1 MSQPPP
7 LRVLVDAQLPKRLA
21 HFLAFHAS
29 YDCLHTLDLPAAN
42 RTQDGSITRLSME
55 EKRIVITK
63 DADFVNSFLLHGQ
76 PYKLLLVS
84 TGNIS
89 TDDLLELFRQ
99 FLPQLTKL
107 LAHHSYVELSRT
119 LLVTHR

>member
-1 MSQPPP
+1 MSATEP
-7 LRVLVDAQLPKRLA
+7 LRFLVDAQLPKRLA
-21 HFLAFHAS
+21 DFLAFHTGC
-29 YDCLHTLDLPAAN
+29 DCLHTLDLPAAN
-42 RTQDGSITRLSME
+42 HTQDGHITRLSMA
-55 EKRIVITK
+55 EKRVVVTK

-89 TDDLLELFRQ
+89 TNELLDLFRQ

-107 LAHHSYVELSRT
+107 LGHHLYLELSRT

>member
-1 MSQPPP
+1 VSQPPP

-29 YDCLHTLDLPAAN
+29 YNCLHTLDLPAAN

>member
-1 MSQPPP
+1 MSPAEP
-7 LRVLVDAQLPKRLA
+7 LRFLVDAQLPKRLA
-21 HFLAFHAS
+21 DFLAFHTGC
-29 YDCLHTLDLPAAN
+29 DCLHTLDLPAAN
-42 RTQDGSITRLSME
+42 QTQDGSITRLSMAE
-55 EKRIVITK
+55 QRIVITK

-89 TDDLLELFRQ
+89 TNDLLALFQ
-99 FLPQLTKL
+99 EFLPQLMKL
-107 LAHHSYVELSRT
+107 FARHSYLELSRT

>member
-1 MSQPPP
+1 MPAATACTPS
-7 LRVLVDAQLPKRLA
+7 
-21 HFLAFHAS
+21 
-29 YDCLHTLDLPAAN
+29 DLPAAN
-42 RTQDGSITRLSME
+42 RTQDGSIARLSVA
-55 EKRIVITK
+55 EKRVVITK

-89 TDDLLELFRQ
+89 TPDLLDLFRR
-99 FLPQLTKL
+99 FLPQLTNL
-107 LAHHSYVELSRT
+107 LTHHSYVELSRT

>member
-1 MSQPPP
+1 MSAAEP
-7 LRVLVDAQLPKRLA
+7 LRFLVDAQLPKRLA
-21 HFLAFHAS
+21 QFLAFHTGR
-29 YDCLHTLDLPAAN
+29 DCLHTLDLPAAN
-42 RTQDGSITRLSME
+42 QTQDGSINRLSMAE
-55 EKRIVITK
+55 QRIVITK

-89 TDDLLELFRQ
+89 TNGLLELFRQ

-107 LAHHSYVELSRT
+107 FVHHSYLELSRM

>member
-7 LRVLVDAQLPKRLA
+7 LRVLIDAQLPKRLA
-21 HFLAFHAS
+21 HFLAFHAD

-42 RTQDGSITRLSME
+42 STQDGAITRLSME
-55 EKRIVITK
+55 EERIVITK

-89 TDDLLELFRQ
+89 TNDLLELFRQ
-99 FLPQLTKL
+99 FLPQLTKVF
-107 LAHHSYVELSRT
+107 AHYSYVELSRT